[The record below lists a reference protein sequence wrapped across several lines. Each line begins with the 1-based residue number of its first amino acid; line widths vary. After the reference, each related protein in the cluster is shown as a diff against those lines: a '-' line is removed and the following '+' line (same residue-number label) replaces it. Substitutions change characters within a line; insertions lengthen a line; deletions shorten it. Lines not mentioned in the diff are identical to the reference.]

1 MYKCLDVAKHVWP
14 PHTQGK
20 RCKRFVSP
28 EMTLQPTMYFFKQKL
43 AKTLASGQH
52 KLHGTLFHSTIQQV
66 NPMQPAYDKV
76 CVTRQ
81 GTIP

>member
-1 MYKCLDVAKHVWP
+1 
-14 PHTQGK
+14 
-20 RCKRFVSP
+20 
-28 EMTLQPTMYFFKQKL
+28 MYFFKQKL

-52 KLHGTLFHSTIQQV
+52 KLRATLFHSTIQQV
-66 NPMQPAYDKV
+66 NPVQLTYDKA

>member
-1 MYKCLDVAKHVWP
+1 M
-14 PHTQGK
+14 QGK
-20 RCKRFVSP
+20 HCERFVSP

-52 KLHGTLFHSTIQQV
+52 KLRGTLFHSTIQQV
-66 NPMQPAYDKV
+66 NPVQPVYDKA